1 MARSQCGQRRC
12 SLASD
17 PVEAAFPVDRET
29 AGSRVGVSTLTEF
42 RRYLLWQVSMARS
55 HRGQRRYNLAW
66 DPVDAAFPV
75 LTRDRG
81 LERRQEEMAT
91 RGAVIKLH
99 ENR

>member
-1 MARSQCGQRRC
+1 MVRSQCGQRRC
-12 SLASD
+12 SLAWD
-17 PVEAAFPVDRET
+17 PVEAAFPVFRET
-29 AGSRVGVSTLTEF
+29 SGSRVGVSTSTEF
-42 RRYLLWQVSMARS
+42 RRFLLCQVSMARS

-81 LERRQEEMAT
+81 LERRPDETAT